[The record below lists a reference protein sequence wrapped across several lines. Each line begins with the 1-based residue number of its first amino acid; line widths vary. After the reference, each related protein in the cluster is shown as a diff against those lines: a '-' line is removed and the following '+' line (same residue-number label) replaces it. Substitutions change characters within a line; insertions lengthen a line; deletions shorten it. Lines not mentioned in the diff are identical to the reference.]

1 MLKNYLK
8 TSLRNILK
16 NPLSSFINV
25 FGLALAIGTCMV
37 TYTYLSLEFGYEGQH
52 SKRENVFM
60 LTSLVDRDGSSELF
74 GISPGPIGLK
84 LQEDFPQIQNMTR
97 MTSRGVIVKRGIN
110 VFRERVRLTD
120 ASFIEMF
127 DFNVVRGDLS
137 KLKDRNNIIIN
148 TITAK
153 KYFDE
158 SDPIGQTLQLRFGN
172 DKKVPMNVV
181 AVVEVSEMNT
191 SYAFDFLANYNILE
205 IVQDEFKPSDWSE
218 NISATFIEVA
228 DPSQISEITS
238 LANTYRE
245 LVNSAQSDWQIEA
258 FSFEPLSTL
267 YERSNDIRSDV
278 SRESDKEG
286 QVVLSI
292 IAAMMLALA
301 CLNYLNI
308 AISSGTK
315 RLKEI
320 GVRKVIGANRAKL
333 IVQFITE
340 NILLSTIALIL
351 GFCLGTFFFIPHLND
366 LFGIQFE
373 VKVFEFQF
381 LAYIIGM
388 LLLTAIASGAY
399 PAMYISKFE
408 AVSIFKG
415 KLRFGQKNKLT
426 KTFLT
431 LQFVLACITVVA
443 GITFTMNTKWQNE
456 KPWGYDKDNTIMVH
470 VPDLPAFEQLN
481 NRLESNPGIT
491 QIASGSHHV
500 GERIISSVV
509 NLPDRKFEVG
519 QMDVSATYTETLGLE
534 IVEGRGFKENYE
546 SDRTTVLVNETF
558 AEQLD
563 WDDPLGNTFRFD
575 STTYEVVGVLKDFH
589 SSNFWSEIYPL
600 FMRVVEEENIRYMVL
615 KTEPQATKQVYEEVQ
630 ATWAALFPELPFNG
644 NYQKELFQEY
654 FRNVNGHR
662 IIMTTVA
669 VMALLL
675 SCFGLYGLVALNV
688 AGRRK
693 EFSIRKVLGAD
704 LFALVKSVS
713 SHFLLFLL
721 IALVLGGPI
730 SFFLIGQLMD
740 SIYTFHMPMTS
751 IPVIVAIGFIL
762 LSVVV
767 TISSQINR
775 VRSSNPTEGLRIE

>member
-8 TSLRNILK
+8 TSLRTILK

-37 TYTYLSLEFGYEGQH
+37 TYTYLSHEFSYEGQH
-52 SKRENVFM
+52 SKRDNVFM
-60 LTSLVDRDGSSELF
+60 LTSLVDRDGTAELF
-74 GISPGPIGLK
+74 GISPAPIGLK
-84 LQEDFPQIQNMTR
+84 LQEDFPEINNMTR
-97 MTSRGVIVKRGIN
+97 MTSRDVIVKKDVN

-127 DFNVVRGDLS
+127 DFEVVRGNLS
-137 KLKDRNNIIIN
+137 HLTDRNNIAIN
-148 TITAK
+148 TSTAI
-153 KYFDE
+153 KYFDD
-158 SDPIGQTLQLRFGN
+158 SDPIGETIQLRFGN
-172 DKKVPMNVV
+172 DKKVSLNVV
-181 AVVEVSEMNT
+181 AVVEVSEMKT
-191 SYAFDFLANYNILE
+191 SYYFDFLANYELLE
-205 IVQDEFKPSDWSE
+205 IVQDEFRPSDWSN

-228 DPSQISEITS
+228 DPAQIQEVTA
-238 LANTYRE
+238 LANTYRD
-245 LVNSAQSDWQIEA
+245 LVNSAQSDWQVEA
-258 FSFEPLSTL
+258 FSFEPLATL
-267 YERSNDIRSDV
+267 YERSNDIRWDV
-278 SRESDKEG
+278 SRESDEEG
-286 QVVLSI
+286 HVVLTI

-340 NILLSTIALIL
+340 NLLLSAIALGL
-351 GFCLGTFFFIPHLND
+351 GFCLGTFFFLPQLNN

-373 VKVFEFQF
+373 VEVFEFQF

-399 PAMYISKFE
+399 PAVYISKFQ

-426 KTFLT
+426 KVFLT

-443 GITFTMNTKWQNE
+443 GITFTLNTRWQHE
-456 KPWGYDKDNTIMVH
+456 KPWGYDKDNTIMVQ
-470 VPDLPAFEQLN
+470 VPDRPAFDQLQQ
-481 NRLESNPGIT
+481 RMSSTPGVNTIT
-491 QIASGSHHV
+491 GGSHHV
-500 GERIISSVV
+500 GERVISSVV
-509 NLPDRKFEVG
+509 NLPDRKFETG
-519 QMDVSATYTETLGLE
+519 RMDVAATYTETLGLE
-534 IVEGRGFKENYE
+534 IIKGRGFKENFE
-546 SDRTTVLVNETF
+546 SDKSVVLINETF
-558 AEQLD
+558 AQQLN
-563 WDDPLGNTFRFD
+563 WEDPIGKTFRFD
-575 STTYEVVGVLKDFH
+575 STTYEVAGVLKDFH

-600 FMRVVEEENIRYMVL
+600 FMRVAEDEEVRYMVL
-615 KTEPQATKQVYEEVQ
+615 KTDPGAVEDVYETLQ
-630 ATWAALFPELPFNG
+630 ASWSEIFPELPFEG
-644 NYQKELFQEY
+644 NYQKELFWEY

-662 IIMTTVA
+662 VLMTSVA

-704 LFALVKSVS
+704 LFSLIQSVS
-713 SHFLLFLL
+713 SHFMIFLV
-721 IALVLGGPI
+721 IALVVGAPI
-730 SFFLIGQLMD
+730 SFFLIGQLLNT
-740 SIYTFHMPMTS
+740 IYKFHMPMTVV
-751 IPVIVAIGFIL
+751 PVFMAIGFIL
-762 LSVVV
+762 LSVLI
-767 TISSQINR
+767 TISSQINK
-775 VRSSNPTEGLRIE
+775 VRRSNPTEGLRIE